1 MQAEQLESD
10 SHPAFTDS
18 RYRARREHI
27 AALAARPSICD
38 VEYTADEHAVWRLVR
53 ARLDPLHELHACRA
67 VREAQHALPL
77 PTDAIPQL
85 ADVSRR
91 LQRLSQFRLCAVAGL
106 VAPRPFFAALADGV
120 FLATQYV
127 RHCSAPFY
135 TPEPDVI
142 HELVGHVAMLADERI
157 AALARAF
164 GRLARAADEAL
175 LTRVQRVFW
184 FGLEFG
190 MCREHGA
197 ARAVGAGLLSSAG
210 ELDHAMNAADR
221 DVWRAWD
228 LDAMAT
234 TDYATTD
241 YQRALF
247 VAPSFRTMVDDLGAW
262 IREQARSSRGGRV
275 VT

>member
-1 MQAEQLESD
+1 PALESVMQAELE
-10 SHPAFTDS
+10 SHPAFTDP

-27 AALAARPSICD
+27 AALSARPSICD
-38 VEYTADEHAVWRLVR
+38 VEYTADEHAVWRSVR
-53 ARLDPLHELHACRA
+53 ARLDPLHETHACRA
-67 VREAQHALPL
+67 VREAQRALPL
-77 PTDAIPQL
+77 APDRIPQL
-85 ADVSRR
+85 AEVSRR
-91 LQRLSQFRLCAVAGL
+91 LERLSRFRLCAVAGL

-164 GRLARAADEAL
+164 GRLARAADESTLA
-175 LTRVQRVFW
+175 RVQRVFW

-190 MCREHGA
+190 MCREDGGT
-197 ARAVGAGLLSSAG
+197 RALGAGLLSSAG
-210 ELDHAMNAADR
+210 ELEHAMDGAHRRA
-221 DVWRAWD
+221 WRPWD

-234 TDYATTD
+234 TDYGTTD
-241 YQRALF
+241 YQHALF
-247 VAPSFRTMVDDLGAW
+247 VAPGFATLVDDLAAW
-262 IREQARSSRGGRV
+262 VRDEGGC
-275 VT
+275 

>member
-1 MQAEQLESD
+1 MQAELEST
-10 SHPAFTDS
+10 SHPAVTDP

-27 AALAARPSICD
+27 AALAVRPRLCD
-38 VEYTADEHAVWRLVR
+38 VEYTADEHDVWRLVR
-53 ARLDPLHELHACRA
+53 ARLDPLHEVHACRA
-67 VREAQHALPL
+67 VRAAQRALPL
-77 PTDAIPQL
+77 ATDRIPQL
-85 ADVSRR
+85 RAISRR
-91 LQRLSQFRLCAVAGL
+91 LARLSGFRLCAVAGL

-127 RHCSAPFY
+127 RHCSAPLY

-164 GRLARAADEAL
+164 GRLARLADEATL
-175 LTRVQRVFW
+175 VRVQRVFW

-190 MCREHGA
+190 MCREHGGV
-197 ARAVGAGLLSSAG
+197 RAVGAGLLSSVG
-210 ELDHAMNAADR
+210 ELEHAMNAADR
-221 DVWRAWD
+221 NVWRTWD

-234 TDYATTD
+234 TDYGTTD

-247 VAPSFRTMVDDLGAW
+247 VAPSFPTLVGDLAAW
-262 IREQARSSRGGRV
+262 VRDQGPGV
-275 VT
+275 KW